1 MLRLSTQISNED
13 ISNEVSRGS
22 VGYKKRKQVEDL
34 PKIVEMKCA
43 QRREA
48 RRKLLEDPSCV
59 GKKIIYSKL
68 NSEVK
73 MLLKKH
79 EDVRIEDS
87 ISGKGTLRLQLV
99 LNIPHGC

>member
-43 QRREA
+43 QRSEA

-59 GKKIIYSKL
+59 GKKIIYLKP

-73 MLLKKH
+73 DAAKKQ
-79 EDVRIEDS
+79 
-87 ISGKGTLRLQLV
+87 K
-99 LNIPHGC
+99 N